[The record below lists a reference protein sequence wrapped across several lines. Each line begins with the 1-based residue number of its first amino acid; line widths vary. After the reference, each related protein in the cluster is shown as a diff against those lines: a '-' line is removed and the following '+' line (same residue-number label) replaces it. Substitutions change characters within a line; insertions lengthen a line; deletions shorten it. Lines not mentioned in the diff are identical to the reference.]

1 MYAVLMYFISFLDIN
16 NNIRVQQVVD
26 LKEIL
31 KESLIPV
38 YWVCGNHDIGNKP
51 NDSTIN
57 WYNQHFGQDYYTMCY
72 DGVLFVILNSQ
83 YMMRWVKIH
92 QAEKQM
98 DWFKKL
104 LMKYFF
110 QFL

>member
-1 MYAVLMYFISFLDIN
+1 MCTFSVKQYKLDIFLDIN
-16 NNIRVQQVVD
+16 NKTRVQQVAD

-51 NDSTIN
+51 NNTSIK
-57 WYNQHFGQDYYTMCY
+57 WYNQHFGRDYYTMWY

-92 QAEKQM
+92 QAKTQM

-104 LMKYFF
+104 LIK
-110 QFL
+110 